1 MKEAIDLFKLIL
13 NQSQLLY
20 GEQDKVNMKM
30 KEKPRL
36 SVLRHNIDDIKYE
49 VMKLQREHPG
59 IEIVFVGV

>member
-1 MKEAIDLFKLIL
+1 MFKLIL
-13 NQSQLLY
+13 NREQLLY

-49 VMKLQREHPG
+49 VMKLKKEHPE
-59 IEIVFVGV
+59 IEVVFVGV